1 MSEKNKRYS
10 ATQIN
15 AELFWKFPKFLL
27 ENKKYEKVSNDAR
40 VAYMLIKDRY
50 RYLLSNQWIDADG
63 NVYVIFTIEQLRE
76 LLHVGKT
83 RLFLLRRV

>member
-27 ENKKYEKVSNDAR
+27 ENKKYETLSNDAR
-40 VAYMLIKDRY
+40 VAYMLIKDMKISA
-50 RYLLSNQWIDADG
+50 LCPKVW
-63 NVYVIFTIEQLRE
+63 T
-76 LLHVGKT
+76 
-83 RLFLLRRV
+83 

>member
-27 ENKKYEKVSNDAR
+27 ENKKYEKLSNDAR

-83 RLFLLRRV
+83 RLFY